1 MNKYLSQ
8 ITVNLPTLNEQANI
22 GKCIDKIRR
31 AGIKKII
38 VVDGGSNDN
47 TKLILKKLKVK
58 FYETYNK
65 GLAFQRN
72 LAIKKTKT
80 KYVAIINADERVKKN
95 TFQIMLKDLKN
106 NEAKCAGVQCQ
117 IISSNKKKNYI
128 ENAFQTLADINL
140 NKKGLRNMIGSPTLW
155 KTSILKRNNW
165 DPFFTGPSD
174 DTDLCYRLS
183 KKGYFFGSSEAV
195 VENAHRVNF
204 FQYIKKFLWYGKG
217 DAQFIIRH
225 PERLF
230 HILKHQLY
238 NYPLKFSF
246 IAIIKLRSLYLPFF
260 IVIGYSRFFGMFL
273 FLIKNLFRVP
283 EKMYRT

>member
-1 MNKYLSQ
+1 MKKCLNQ
-8 ITVNLPTLNEQANI
+8 ITVNLPTLNEEANI
-22 GKCIDKIRR
+22 RKCIDRIRR
-31 AGIKKII
+31 AGITKII
-38 VVDGGSNDN
+38 VVDGGSKDK

-80 KYVAIINADERVKKN
+80 KYVAIINADERVQKN

-106 NEAKCAGVQCQ
+106 NEVKCAGVQCQ
-117 IISSNKKKNYI
+117 IISTNKKKNYI
-128 ENAFQTLADINL
+128 ENAFQALADINL

-155 KTSILKRNNW
+155 KTNIVKRDNW

-183 KKGYFFGSSEAV
+183 KKGYFFGSSEAI
-195 VENAHRVNF
+195 VENAYRVNF
-204 FQYIKKFLWYGKG
+204 FQYINKFLWYGKG

-246 IAIIKLRSLYLPFF
+246 IAIIKLRLLYFPFF
-260 IVIGYSRFFGMFL
+260 IVTGYTRFFGMFL
-273 FLIKNLFRVP
+273 FLIKSLFRVP
-283 EKMYRT
+283 EKIYRT

>member
-1 MNKYLSQ
+1 MNKYLRQ

-22 GKCIDKIRR
+22 KKCVDKIRR

-38 VVDGGSNDN
+38 VVDGGSNDR
-47 TKLILKKLKVK
+47 TKFILKKLKVK

-80 KYVAIINADERVKKN
+80 KYVAIINADERVQKN
-95 TFQIMLKDLKN
+95 TFQKMLKDLKN
-106 NEAKCAGVQCQ
+106 YEAKCAGVQCQ
-117 IISSNKKKNYI
+117 IISSNKKKNYFVS
-128 ENAFQTLADINL
+128 AFQTLADINL

-195 VENAHRVNF
+195 VKNAHRVNF
-204 FQYIKKFLWYGKG
+204 FQYINKFLWYGKG
-217 DAQFIIRH
+217 DAQFIIKH

-246 IAIIKLRSLYLPFF
+246 IAIIKLRLLYLPFF

-273 FLIKNLFRVP
+273 FLIKNLFRVR